1 MHALLCDQ
9 RQTVPPVARAD
20 LTGKTVMVIGANIG
34 LGFEATKHFA
44 RMKPARL
51 ILACR
56 SEAKAKA
63 AIQGMSARIRS
74 LSDQSNLIAFSELE
88 KDTGYQGA
96 EVRTVDLSNFKS
108 VQDFANGIEEEDLAL
123 DIMVYNSAVL
133 MNEHQETA
141 DGWEQTYAL
150 VQS

>member
-1 MHALLCDQ
+1 MKKPMHALLCDQ

-63 AIQGMSARIRS
+63 AIQGVS
-74 LSDQSNLIAFSELE
+74 
-88 KDTGYQGA
+88 G
-96 EVRTVDLSNFKS
+96 
-108 VQDFANGIEEEDLAL
+108 
-123 DIMVYNSAVL
+123 
-133 MNEHQETA
+133 
-141 DGWEQTYAL
+141 
-150 VQS
+150 